1 MKTLQA
7 LLLSLAAVALFS
19 SCARTYHPLQ
29 PASLR
34 YTHHEEETAPL
45 SLGYRYNI
53 LTEKR
58 NKKFSKAEKKRR
70 LYLVAVEITNFSDRP
85 MTLGKD
91 FLLQAGDVPVA
102 PVSKMRLYNRLRQR
116 PGFFMFYMF
125 ITPLNITTQTTSSH
139 GTKYRFYPLGLIIGP
154 ALSFGNLSRA
164 KNNNKKFKADLDIY
178 DLSAKLIA
186 PGETVYG
193 LVGLS
198 HFSFAPLKIYM
209 KDEKQKKKTDAYQD
223 VTDEYYI
230 EPDTLGN

>member
-7 LLLSLAAVALFS
+7 LLLALVTLALFS
-19 SCARTYHPLQ
+19 SCARSYHPLE

-53 LTEKR
+53 LTEKG
-58 NKKFSKAEKKRR
+58 NKKFSKAEEKRR
-70 LYLVAVEITNFSDRP
+70 LYLVAVEITNFGDRP

-102 PVSKMRLYNRLRQR
+102 PVSKMRLYSRLKQK

-125 ITPLNITTQTTSSH
+125 FLHLNIPSQLITGSSSAFVLP
-139 GTKYRFYPLGLIIGP
+139 TGLILGP
-154 ALSFGNLSRA
+154 ALSLGNLFRA
-164 KNNNKKFKADLDIY
+164 KNNNKKFKADLDLY
-178 DLSAKLIA
+178 DLTDRPIA
-186 PGETVYG
+186 PGETVHA

-198 HFSFAPLKIYM
+198 HFTFAPLRIYM
-209 KDEKQKKKTDAYQD
+209 KEVKQKKKTDAYQD
-223 VTDEYYI
+223 ITDEYYI

>member
-7 LLLSLAAVALFS
+7 LLPALVVLVMLS
-19 SCARTYHPLQ
+19 SCARTYHPLE

-34 YTHHEEETAPL
+34 YTHHEDETAPL

-53 LTEKR
+53 LTEKG
-58 NKKFSKAEKKRR
+58 NKKFSKAEEKRR

-91 FLLQAGDVPVA
+91 FLLQAGNVPVA
-102 PVSKMRLYNRLRQR
+102 PVSKTRLYNRLKQN

-125 ITPLNITTQTTSSH
+125 FIHLNIPSQLITGSSSAVVLP
-139 GTKYRFYPLGLIIGP
+139 TGLILGP
-154 ALSFGNLSRA
+154 ALSLGNLFKA
-164 KNNNKKFKADLDIY
+164 KKNNQNFLAELNLY
-178 DLSAKLIA
+178 DLTDKQIA
-186 PGETVYG
+186 PGETVHG

-198 HFSFAPLKIYM
+198 HFSFAPLRIYM
-209 KDEKQKKKTDAYQD
+209 KEPQKRKKTDAYQD